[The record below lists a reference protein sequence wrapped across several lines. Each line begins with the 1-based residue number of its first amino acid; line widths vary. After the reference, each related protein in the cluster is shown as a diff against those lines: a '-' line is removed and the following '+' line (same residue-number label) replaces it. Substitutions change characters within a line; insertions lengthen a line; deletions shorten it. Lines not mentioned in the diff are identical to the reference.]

1 MNSLND
7 LLSQKT
13 DKIFT
18 ADQPINTP
26 DETNNEEK
34 PTNTDLDY
42 SDLKKT
48 IYQIK
53 DQLDQIL
60 RKINKQQGEE
70 LKQTEPDTLLTDHG
84 EKIIEGVFNGLL
96 MIGSDGKEY
105 AVPANY
111 ASKSKLVEG
120 DLMKLTITNKG
131 TFVYKQI
138 GPIERKRLVGEL
150 TFAGD
155 QYMVN
160 VDGKNYSIIAASVSF
175 FKGKPGDEAVIL
187 VPQDG
192 NSDWGAL
199 ENIIHK

>member
-7 LLSQKT
+7 LLSQKA
-13 DKIFT
+13 DEIFT
-18 ADQPINTP
+18 GSAPIPEPTAP
-26 DETNNEEK
+26 IPEEK
-34 PTNTDLDY
+34 PIVANPDY
-42 SDLKKT
+42 ADLKKT

-60 RKINKQQGEE
+60 RKINQQQGEE
-70 LKQTEPDTLLTDHG
+70 FKQTEPDTLLTEHG
-84 EKIIEGVFNGLL
+84 EKIIEGVFNGLS

-105 AVPANY
+105 TVPANY

-131 TFVYKQI
+131 SFVYKQI

-150 TFAGD
+150 TLAGD
-155 QYMVN
+155 QYAVN
-160 VDGKNYSIIAASVSF
+160 VNGQNYSVLAASVSF

-192 NSDWGAL
+192 NSAWGAI
-199 ENIIHK
+199 ENVIHK